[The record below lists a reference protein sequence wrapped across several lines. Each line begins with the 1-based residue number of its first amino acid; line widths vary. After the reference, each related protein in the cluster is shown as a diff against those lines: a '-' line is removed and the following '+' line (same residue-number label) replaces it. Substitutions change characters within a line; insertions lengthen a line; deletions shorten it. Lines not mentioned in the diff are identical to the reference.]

1 MITYSHDEKVG
12 NGLVNRDLSISNP
25 NYEINV
31 SYKCSSASP
40 NKNTSGSTTPSSD
53 YISPVPIY
61 ATATRSP
68 PPFTTPIA
76 SPIQCE
82 DYEELDVKPQPMY
95 AVLEDPTVVNTHTT
109 RVAIP
114 DRPPKLSQAAPQSD
128 DLYDTPWG
136 ALPTGIKR
144 SMSRTKSQS
153 SHPPS
158 LTAFDD
164 ADDMAAGDDNTYST
178 IPT

>member
-1 MITYSHDEKVG
+1 MITYSHDEKAS
-12 NGLVNRDLSISNP
+12 NGLVNRDMSISNP

-61 ATATRSP
+61 SSVTP
-68 PPFTTPIA
+68 PPLTALMTTPTKYD
-76 SPIQCE
+76 E
-82 DYEELDVKPQPMY
+82 DYEELDAKSQPMY
-95 AVLEDPTVVNTHTT
+95 AVLEDPSQAKVHPATVAQAV
-109 RVAIP
+109 P
-114 DRPPKLSQAAPQSD
+114 DRPPKLSQGAPQGD

-136 ALPTGIKR
+136 SLSVGVKR

-164 ADDMAAGDDNTYST
+164 PDDMAPGDNTYSS